1 MATTTAN
8 RQVFRHLLE
17 LSRFDRYNPLFT
29 TFAGLWS
36 TLLAGGTKIAEERS
50 NTTVALVFQQ
60 CALCFV
66 AAYLFCGAGM
76 VWNDWI
82 DRDIDA
88 NVARTKQRPLASG
101 KVTSAEALLWMILQV
116 IMSWGVLEVMLGGK
130 DVMKHLIPVA
140 AASVLYPF
148 GKRSLARRLGVYPQY
163 ILAFTIAWPAVI
175 GRAAIFGQ
183 YESFTETL
191 RHCLPLCTMVFFW
204 TIYLNTAY
212 SYQDVVDDR
221 KLGVNSFYNIAGKH
235 IHLLLIA
242 LVSPILV
249 CLPIYLIELG
259 SIWLWISWMGVW
271 TASLVLQ
278 LVKFDPKKPASG
290 GSVHRSNFILGVWT
304 IVACIVQ
311 VFLTKNV

>member
-1 MATTTAN
+1 M
-8 RQVFRHLLE
+8 RPP
-17 LSRFDRYNPLFT
+17 SPLASETRALNNFS
-29 TFAGLWS
+29 LPVWS
-36 TLLAGGTKIAEERS
+36 TLLAGGALISEHRPNAS
-50 NTTVALVFQQ
+50 AALVFQQ

-101 KVTSAEALLWMILQV
+101 KVTTTEALLWMVLQV
-116 IMSWGVLEVMLGGK
+116 ILSWAVLEVMLDGK
-130 DVMKHLIPVA
+130 DVWKHMVPVA

-148 GKRSLARRLGVYPQY
+148 GKRPLARKLGVYPQY

-175 GRAAIFGQ
+175 GRAGIYGQ

-191 RHCLPLCTMVFFW
+191 RYCLPLCTVVYFW

-221 KLGVNSFYNIAGKH
+221 KLGVNSFYMLAGEH
-235 IHLLLIA
+235 IHLLLVA

-249 CLPIYLIELG
+249 CLPIYLADLH
-259 SIWLWISWMGVW
+259 STWLWVSWMGVW

-278 LVKFDPKKPASG
+278 LVRFDPKQPATG
-290 GSVHRSNFILGVWT
+290 GSLHKSNFMLGIWT
-304 IVACIVQ
+304 ILACVVQ
-311 VFLTKNV
+311 VFLTSNL